1 MRLNILIAAFFA
13 ATALFPAA
21 GYTQSTQVTV
31 DIKHQL
37 QAARNKMDKE
47 RRIILASELRLTP
60 TERENFWPLYNEY
73 REDTQEANDMRARL
87 ILDYADNYDH
97 MTEEFADRMLSDYFE
112 YSKSI
117 IKIRERYVRRFKK
130 ILPSTKVA
138 RLYQVE
144 NKLDAVLNFKLAAQI
159 PVVQDAGRE

>member
-73 REDTQEANDMRARL
+73 REDTQVANDMRARL

-117 IKIRERYVRRFKK
+117 IKVRERYVRRYKK
-130 ILPSTKVA
+130 ILPTTKVA

-159 PVVQDAGRE
+159 PVVQDAGLE